1 MKKLINFVAVLLVAG
16 LMAACSCHNEATTEE
31 TIVEE
36 QVDTAEV
43 AVDSLMV
50 EEVAE

>member
-1 MKKLINFVAVLLVAG
+1 MKKLINFVAILLVAG
-16 LMAACSCHNEATTEE
+16 LMAACSCHNETTIEE

-36 QVDTAEV
+36 QVDTTEV
-43 AVDSLMV
+43 TVDSLMV